1 MANSNK
7 KLHINKDTVIS
18 GSDVTLQD
26 IVDYITSDPLVLD
39 KILSNVY
46 VEIKPSGSQG
56 RGLVSKDP
64 DGNLLSII
72 RNHGNKNVTVDSVG
86 NILFLG
92 YQNTTGINF
101 QNGKRVYDSNGYET
115 NAVTNEILW
124 YAGANSGYYMT
135 AGHTINLSKNI
146 SNCPHG
152 IVLHWQ
158 GYDPSTKAVGGYD
171 HNYTFVPKSHV
182 SRYNGQGVSCLLGN
196 SSGIRAKKYVYVSN
210 NKITGNDANSTTG
223 AYMGV
228 TYASNNWVLTE
239 VIAV

>member
-39 KILSNVY
+39 KFLSNVY
-46 VEIKPSGSQG
+46 IEIKPSSYQG

-101 QNGKRVYDSNGYET
+101 QNGKRVYDSDGYET
-115 NAVTNEILW
+115 SVVPNELLW
-124 YAGANSGYYMT
+124 QGGPWYLNGSQ
-135 AGHTINLSKNI
+135 TINLSKKI

-152 IVLHWQ
+152 IVLQWQ
-158 GYDPSTKAVGGYD
+158 GYTASTSTLQNYNYFYQFIPKAHVKYNNGGGVFCQMGGTQGITSFKYF
-171 HNYTFVPKSHV
+171 TV
-182 SRYNGQGVSCLLGN
+182 SDQS
-196 SSGIRAKKYVYVSN
+196 
-210 NKITGNDANSTTG
+210 ITGNDVNGKTITKDGYNYDNRLSV
-223 AYMGV
+223 V
-228 TYASNNWVLTE
+228 TKIYAV
-239 VIAV
+239 